1 MLKTVSSVANALGAL
16 NYKGTWNATS
26 NTPTLAS
33 GVGTQGDYYVVSV
46 AGTTDLNGITNWGV
60 GDWAAFNGSVWQ
72 RVEGGADGNF
82 VNLDVTGQ
90 STTAALTVNTTD
102 ANHKISGGAGDIYT
116 LYAGRSATDYYIGR
130 DASGAILAVT
140 GTAAPLLLKT
150 NNTTRLNISTGGDVA
165 VSTGNLVMSTSGKGI
180 DFSATAGT
188 GTSELLSDYE
198 EGVWTPADG
207 SGAGLTFTSPIG
219 RYTKI
224 GNIVWASGFVTYPTT
239 SDGSGITI
247 TGLPFNVA
255 NNNASSIGA
264 LTYKQTA
271 DAAIIKAEPN
281 TDDVRVFNSTGSS
294 TTNAQQSAK
303 VLYFGVVYQA

>member
-1 MLKTVSSVANALGAL
+1 MTIKQLGGVFGRNPTFNDVTIEGQLTFDGDIDINSDLTVDGVL
-16 NYKGTWNATS
+16 N
-26 NTPTLAS
+26 
-33 GVGTQGDYYVVSV
+33 
-46 AGTTDLNGITNWGV
+46 
-60 GDWAAFNGSVWQ
+60 
-72 RVEGGADGNF
+72 VEGETNIK
-82 VNLDVTGQ
+82 
-90 STTAALTVNTTD
+90 
-102 ANHKISGGAGDIYT
+102 ANSGSLSHKFSYNENGGEISLYDNAVAQAT
-116 LYAGRSATDYYIGR
+116 LIDQA
-130 DASGAILAVT
+130 
-140 GTAAPLLLKT
+140 
-150 NNTTRLNISTGGDVA
+150 NNTTRMLELVNGSNMEIGLGGGNATGYLQFKAAGYTNAMRITSNKNVEIQDGD
-165 VSTGNLVMSTSGKGI
+165 LVIGTSGHGI